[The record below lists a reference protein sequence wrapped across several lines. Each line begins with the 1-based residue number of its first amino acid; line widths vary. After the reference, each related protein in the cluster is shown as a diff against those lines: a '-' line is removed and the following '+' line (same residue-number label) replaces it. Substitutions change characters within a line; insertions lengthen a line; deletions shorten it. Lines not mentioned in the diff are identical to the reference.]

1 MPAITGFIK
10 HMAKI
15 TAYIKQNYWLFGILL
30 LASFLRLFHVD
41 YQSIWIDEIHS
52 MIESDPS
59 MTLSELNDIIVMR
72 EGIGHMYFLILKGL
86 NIVFGYSTLTA
97 RLFSAFTGIA
107 SVYAIYLLGR
117 ELYNKRAGLI
127 AALLL
132 TVNLYHITYSQE
144 ARSYIL
150 LVLFCTLAFYR
161 LAVFLK
167 RASIKNAIWYG
178 VFAALMFHAH
188 IVSLITLGGQALL
201 ILFIFFLQPKE
212 NRLAFFKKSLI
223 AGFTIIILMLPA
235 LGLILKVSKYRS
247 GWLTLP
253 GPNGFSDIVKE
264 LTGGTELLWFL
275 FLLLGIY
282 YFINLFRQEDKRLS
296 AHIILSDNL
305 IFCSLILFCWI
316 FFSIPLSI
324 IKSYLDEPM
333 ILSRYFIHLTPA
345 LVILFAVAIE
355 LMRNKIAKVLI
366 VSMIFI
372 LSLTD
377 IFIVKNYY
385 YRISKSQYREVTTTI
400 LNNNPQ
406 GDKVVSSWGWLM
418 SYFFRSTGEPVL
430 EMKFPDYIAA
440 MKNGSIQTESFW
452 YLDGNSR
459 PYNLK
464 SEEEDFLNKNFTL
477 SQNIEMYDVWA
488 KHFISKKQQE
498 FPLLLSAD
506 RFMPKNI
513 DDKGNLYLF
522 ENGSLTSGKFK
533 LSKGRYSIIIKA
545 NSIPAEAINGEHAHL
560 KVKIASEEIGDYY
573 LNGDINN
580 ADKRLDFEINADKKT
595 NVQLIFDN
603 DTFAEG
609 KDRNII
615 IYSVQI
621 EKRD

>member
-1 MPAITGFIK
+1 MVNAHFI
-10 HMAKI
+10 
-15 TAYIKQNYWLFGILL
+15 
-30 LASFLRLFHVD
+30 
-41 YQSIWIDEIHS
+41 
-52 MIESDPS
+52 
-59 MTLSELNDIIVMR
+59 
-72 EGIGHMYFLILKGL
+72 
-86 NIVFGYSTLTA
+86 
-97 RLFSAFTGIA
+97 
-107 SVYAIYLLGR
+107 
-117 ELYNKRAGLI
+117 
-127 AALLL
+127 
-132 TVNLYHITYSQE
+132 
-144 ARSYIL
+144 
-150 LVLFCTLAFYR
+150 
-161 LAVFLK
+161 
-167 RASIKNAIWYG
+167 
-178 VFAALMFHAH
+178 
-188 IVSLITLGGQALL
+188 SLITLGGQGLL
-201 ILFIFFLQPKE
+201 IIFI
-212 NRLAFFKKSLI
+212 
-223 AGFTIIILMLPA
+223 
-235 LGLILKVSKYRS
+235 LILLLKQQRRSLFKYSILSGIIAFILILPTYNIFIKMTQYHS

-253 GPNGFSDIVKE
+253 GPNGFSNIVKE

-282 YFINLFRQEDKRLS
+282 YFINLFRQEDKKLS

-345 LVILFAVAIE
+345 LIILFAVAIE

-400 LNNNPQ
+400 LNNNQQ

-440 MKNGSIQTESFW
+440 MKNGSIQPESFW

-560 KVKIASEEIGDYY
+560 KVKIASDEIGDYY

-580 ADKRLDFEINADKKT
+580 TEKRLDFEINADIKT
-595 NVQLIFDN
+595 NVRLIFDN

-615 IYSVQI
+615 IYSVRI